1 YEVFKIQSFN
11 SRYSLPI
18 LPLYIT
24 DHVIFIMAFLL
35 YEFDVKHCPPL
46 RLRWHTPNYIVN
58 LGGLGARSDGAT
70 PIDNRRA
77 TSDDV
82 TKFSSIDYTSK

>member
-1 YEVFKIQSFN
+1 
-11 SRYSLPI
+11 
-18 LPLYIT
+18 
-24 DHVIFIMAFLL
+24 M
-35 YEFDVKHCPPL
+35 
-46 RLRWHTPNYIVN
+46 
-58 LGGLGARSDGAT
+58 GARSDGAT